1 MISQPK
7 KPVIGAIEYEVMSGH
22 IHQLIIDAGELLT
35 GDVIEELA
43 GELAEAVLNCNDD
56 RHQGHG
62 RKHTMD
68 DAQKAYS
75 AAVQQLL
82 ITDFR
87 HEQEEL
93 DRKIRVHKK
102 WGGQVPAAV
111 FMPDTVD
118 GGKWNVMV
126 PDDEG
131 EPVMR
136 RVRDGVLDDIL
147 PTPEQAGAKRDPYGI
162 GWVAPRRWK
171 TKTRLRKMR
180 DRNNKGK

>member
-1 MISQPK
+1 MISQPR
-7 KPVIGAIEYEVMSGH
+7 KPVIGAIEYEVMPGH
-22 IHQLIIDAGELLT
+22 IHQLIIDAGELMT

-87 HEQEEL
+87 NEQEEL
-93 DRKIRVHKK
+93 DRKIRIHKK
-102 WGGQVPAAV
+102 WGGKVPAAV

-118 GGKWNVMV
+118 DGKWNVMV

-131 EPVMR
+131 EPVMH

-147 PTPEQAGAKRDPYGI
+147 PTPEQAGEKRDPYGI
-162 GWVAPRRWK
+162 GGVAPRRCK

>member
-87 HEQEEL
+87 NEQEEL
-93 DRKIRVHKK
+93 DRKIRIHKK
-102 WGGQVPAAV
+102 WGGKVPAAV

-118 GGKWNVMV
+118 DGKWNVMV

-131 EPVMR
+131 EPVMH

-147 PTPEQAGAKRDPYGI
+147 PTPDGI

>member
-1 MISQPK
+1 
-7 KPVIGAIEYEVMSGH
+7 
-22 IHQLIIDAGELLT
+22 
-35 GDVIEELA
+35 
-43 GELAEAVLNCNDD
+43 
-56 RHQGHG
+56 
-62 RKHTMD
+62 MD

-82 ITDFR
+82 VTDFR
-87 HEQEEL
+87 YEQEEL

-118 GGKWNVMV
+118 NGKWNVMV

-162 GWVAPRRWK
+162 GWIAPRRWK